1 MFFEDGSVGKRV
13 GFDSAFASRA
23 DEARLAVTIEHGDK
37 EERGVRSVVV
47 CVEASDV
54 EVGTFA
60 GGEGFKESVF
70 FCADVSV
77 WDSFLGSQGSEKFLI
92 IYKAFDEELAEGFIA
107 GFTIGECSLMVSGI
121 GDAGL
126 VDGVKCVL
134 GE

>member
-13 GFDSAFASRA
+13 GFDFASASRA
-23 DEARLAVTIEHGDK
+23 DEVRIAVTSEHGDK

-54 EVGTFA
+54 GVGTFA
-60 GGEGFKESVF
+60 GGEGLKESVF
-70 FCADVSV
+70 LSADVSV
-77 WDSFLGSQGSEKFLI
+77 RDSFLGSPGAEKFFV

-107 GFTIGECSLMVSGI
+107 GFTIGEFSLVVAGI
-121 GDAGL
+121 GEAGL
-126 VDGVKCVL
+126 VDGVKCAC